1 MNENI
6 MKAMFAIRAHDKC
19 YENVRLI
26 CGYVSHLM
34 YSLGQVKI
42 VCIVLYWLMLLV
54 QLDLKRWFVFELFR
68 KRFIATDFIAG
79 GVVPCVKNDELQGL
93 FERFTLWNVTL
104 TLNAKLRN

>member
-1 MNENI
+1 MVMNENI

-42 VCIVLYWLMLLV
+42 VCVVLY
-54 QLDLKRWFVFELFR
+54 
-68 KRFIATDFIAG
+68 
-79 GVVPCVKNDELQGL
+79 
-93 FERFTLWNVTL
+93 
-104 TLNAKLRN
+104 